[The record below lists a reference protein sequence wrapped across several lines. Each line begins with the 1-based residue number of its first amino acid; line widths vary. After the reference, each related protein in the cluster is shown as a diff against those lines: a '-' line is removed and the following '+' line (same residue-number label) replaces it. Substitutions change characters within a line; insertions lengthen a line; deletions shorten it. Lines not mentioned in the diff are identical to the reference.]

1 MPSSD
6 RRRRWTKDE
15 ILIDETIIEQV
26 TSPTTIDKSNDIFL
40 FNSTIAIEQL
50 NLTNSQITEIKY
62 PFLRQDLAEIN
73 QTDELSTVS
82 LNEEISQN
90 NENLTTRND
99 IFPTTISNENI
110 DINSTESEIVFTN
123 VTDANQLISDER
135 NESVTDA
142 MDNLI
147 TSEIISKFYY
157 IKPKSLFLSFV
168 LSKGNETETTLIPM
182 SINQPIEQTSTIF
195 QAEFS
200 TMNVSEEDATV
211 IHLDYTTIL
220 SSTTDDNQTSFDSET
235 NIISEYNTTITAEEI
250 NNITIISTNITSE
263 DEYSN
268 ETISF
273 VTETIEKPVCDLSC
287 QCSKE
292 CPYGFEILND
302 TCECDPPC
310 KVSCKRRNI
319 II

>member
-1 MPSSD
+1 
-6 RRRRWTKDE
+6 
-15 ILIDETIIEQV
+15 
-26 TSPTTIDKSNDIFL
+26 
-40 FNSTIAIEQL
+40 
-50 NLTNSQITEIKY
+50 
-62 PFLRQDLAEIN
+62 
-73 QTDELSTVS
+73 
-82 LNEEISQN
+82 
-90 NENLTTRND
+90 
-99 IFPTTISNENI
+99 
-110 DINSTESEIVFTN
+110 
-123 VTDANQLISDER
+123 
-135 NESVTDA
+135 
-142 MDNLI
+142 
-147 TSEIISKFYY
+147 
-157 IKPKSLFLSFV
+157 
-168 LSKGNETETTLIPM
+168 
-182 SINQPIEQTSTIF
+182 
-195 QAEFS
+195 
-200 TMNVSEEDATV
+200 MNVSEEDATV

>member
-1 MPSSD
+1 
-6 RRRRWTKDE
+6 
-15 ILIDETIIEQV
+15 
-26 TSPTTIDKSNDIFL
+26 
-40 FNSTIAIEQL
+40 
-50 NLTNSQITEIKY
+50 
-62 PFLRQDLAEIN
+62 
-73 QTDELSTVS
+73 VS
-82 LNEEISQN
+82 LNKEISQN
-90 NENLTTRND
+90 NENLTTRNN

-147 TSEIISKFYY
+147 TSQIISKFYS
-157 IKPKSLFLSFV
+157 IKSESLFLFFV
-168 LSKGNETETTLIPM
+168 LSKGNETETTSIPM
-182 SINQPIEQTSTIF
+182 SINQETSTIF

-220 SSTTDDNQTSFDSET
+220 SSTTTDDNQTSFNSET

-250 NNITIISTNITSE
+250 DNTTIISTNITSE

-268 ETISF
+268 DTISF
-273 VTETIEKPVCDLSC
+273 VTETIEKPLCDLSC

-310 KVSCKRRNI
+310 KVSYKRRTI
-319 II
+319 VI